1 MFLRKVTAILLPV
14 LLFMAGCK
22 KDKNTSDNTSLSP
35 EDCIQS
41 GAVGNGEVVAGRYIV
56 AYKPSSVSARGMT
69 AERLNTIGTNVLKRN
84 SISEKAL
91 KAKFCGRTRRVHCGI
106 IDRGSKHS
114 SARMK
119 ISRRLNPT
127 GSFH

>member
-1 MFLRKVTAILLPV
+1 MLLRKIIPFVLPV
-14 LLFMAGCK
+14 LLFLAGCK
-22 KDKNTSDNTSLSP
+22 KDKTNADDTSVSP

-84 SISEKAL
+84 NISEKAL
-91 KAKFCGRTRRVHCGI
+91 KAKFCRRTRRVYSGI
-106 IDRGSKHS
+106 IDRRGQQTQ
-114 SARMK
+114 
-119 ISRRLNPT
+119 P
-127 GSFH
+127 